1 MVCEQFQEVGIKL
14 EEYAVLTKAN
24 KYVLINMDADITSFG
39 VIGDVFIRKVLHV
52 YLIPLF
58 TKYVRWFL
66 LILEHTLICLFI
78 ELSSI
83 KINWGINLHVRERQN
98 TT

>member
-52 YLIPLF
+52 YLISLF
-58 TKYVRWFL
+58 TKYVR
-66 LILEHTLICLFI
+66 
-78 ELSSI
+78 
-83 KINWGINLHVRERQN
+83 
-98 TT
+98 

>member
-58 TKYVRWFL
+58 TK
-66 LILEHTLICLFI
+66 
-78 ELSSI
+78 
-83 KINWGINLHVRERQN
+83 HVR
-98 TT
+98 

>member
-14 EEYAVLTKAN
+14 EEYAVLIKPN

-39 VIGDVFIRKVLHV
+39 VIEDVFIRKVLHV

-58 TKYVRWFL
+58 IKYVR
-66 LILEHTLICLFI
+66 
-78 ELSSI
+78 
-83 KINWGINLHVRERQN
+83 
-98 TT
+98 